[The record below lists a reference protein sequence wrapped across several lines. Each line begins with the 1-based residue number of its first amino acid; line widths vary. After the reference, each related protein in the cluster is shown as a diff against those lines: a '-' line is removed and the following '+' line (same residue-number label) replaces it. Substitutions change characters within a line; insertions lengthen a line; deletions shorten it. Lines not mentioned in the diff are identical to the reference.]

1 MQRVDDEPPFESIWS
16 GFSRTVTLSLIILAT
31 GGVLAQ
37 QADRSRTEALA
48 RRAAERLQS
57 LQREAD
63 QLASDERTVLNELRA
78 LEIERQIKAE
88 ELGRISAEA
97 DAAATELAATT
108 ARIDELEARNDGER
122 PDLRTRLVEIYKLGR
137 ARYLR
142 LLLSTSDVGQI
153 GRASRMVA
161 ALAQADRQR
170 VSEHQRTLEALNTAR
185 REQETTSRQLH
196 ALRGDAEPAE
206 RASADATRARS
217 DLVRQIDLRRDLN
230 AQLAGELQVAQQKL
244 QTTLRDL
251 SIGAAVAEPSP
262 LPLRPF
268 RGALDWP
275 VAGAISGRF
284 GRGEGARSA
293 QSNGI
298 EIASAEGTTVQAV
311 HEGLVAYADPFAGF
325 GNLVIVDH
333 GAQTFSLYGD
343 LHEIAVKRGARIE
356 RGQTLGTVG
365 TAPAGPAGLYFELR
379 IDGRPVDPLQ
389 WLKKR

>member
-1 MQRVDDEPPFESIWS
+1 LDVIVSALR
-16 GFSRTVTLSLIILAT
+16 RTATASLIVLST
-31 GGVLAQ
+31 CGVLAQ
-37 QADRSRTEALA
+37 QSDRSRTEALA

-78 LEIERQIKAE
+78 LEIARQIKAE

-97 DAAATELAATT
+97 DVAATELAATT
-108 ARIDELEARNDGER
+108 ARIEGLEARNDAER
-122 PDLRTRLVEIYKLGR
+122 PDLSARLVEIYKLGR

-142 LLLSTSDVGQI
+142 LLLSTSDVRQI

-161 ALAQADRQR
+161 ALAQADRRR
-170 VSEHQRTLEALNTAR
+170 VAEHQRTLETLNAAR
-185 REQETTSRQLH
+185 HEQEAASRRLQ
-196 ALRGDAEPAE
+196 ALRGDAEHAQ

-230 AQLAGELQVAQQKL
+230 AQLAGELQLAQQKL
-244 QTTLRDL
+244 QTTLSDL
-251 SIGAAVAEPSP
+251 SNGAAAAEPST
-262 LPLRPF
+262 LPIRPF

-275 VAGAISGRF
+275 VAGTLSGRF
-284 GRGEGARSA
+284 GSGQGARTA

-311 HEGLVAYADPFAGF
+311 HDGIVAFAEPFAGF

-343 LHEIAVKRGARIE
+343 LHDIAVTRGARIE
-356 RGQTLGTVG
+356 RGQRLGTVG
-365 TAPAGPAGLYFELR
+365 SAPAGPAGLYFELR
-379 IDGRPVDPLQ
+379 IDGQPADPLQ

>member
-1 MQRVDDEPPFESIWS
+1 MLNPFVLSCFRGCS
-16 GFSRTVTLSLIILAT
+16 TVVVLLSVVAASR
-31 GGVLAQ
+31 VLAQ
-37 QADRSRTEALA
+37 QSDRSRTEALA
-48 RRAAERLQS
+48 RRAADRLQS

-97 DAAATELAATT
+97 DAAATELGATT
-108 ARIDELEARNDGER
+108 TRIDGLEARNDEER
-122 PDLRTRLVEIYKLGR
+122 PDLRARLVEIYKLGR

-142 LLLSTSDVGQI
+142 LLLSTSDVRQI

-161 ALAQADRQR
+161 ALAQADRRR
-170 VSEHQRTLEALNTAR
+170 VAEHQRTLDALKTAR
-185 REQETTSRQLH
+185 RQQEATSRRLQ
-196 ALRGDAEPAE
+196 ALRGDAEHAE
-206 RASADATRARS
+206 RASADATRARN

-230 AQLAGELQVAQQKL
+230 AQLAGELQLAQQKL

-251 SIGAAVAEPSP
+251 STGAAVTEPST
-262 LPLRPF
+262 LPIGPF

-275 VAGAISGRF
+275 VAGTISGRF
-284 GRGEGARSA
+284 GSGQGARTA

-311 HEGLVAYADPFAGF
+311 HEGLVAFADPFAGF

-343 LHEIAVKRGARIE
+343 LHDIAVTRGSRIE
-356 RGQTLGTVG
+356 RGQPLGTVG

>member
-1 MQRVDDEPPFESIWS
+1 MIVAALR
-16 GFSRTVTLSLIILAT
+16 RTATASLIVLST
-31 GGVLAQ
+31 CGVLAQ
-37 QADRSRTEALA
+37 QSDRSRTEALA

-78 LEIERQIKAE
+78 LEIARQIKAE

-97 DAAATELAATT
+97 DVAATELAATT
-108 ARIDELEARNDGER
+108 ARIEGLEARNDAER
-122 PDLRTRLVEIYKLGR
+122 PDLSARLVEIYKLGR

-142 LLLSTSDVGQI
+142 LLLSTSDVRQI

-161 ALAQADRQR
+161 ALAQADRRR
-170 VSEHQRTLEALNTAR
+170 VAEHQRTLETLNAAR
-185 REQETTSRQLH
+185 HEQEATSRRLQ
-196 ALRGDAEPAE
+196 ALRGDAEHAQ

-230 AQLAGELQVAQQKL
+230 AQLAGELQLAQQKL
-244 QTTLRDL
+244 QTTLSDL
-251 SIGAAVAEPSP
+251 SNGAPAAEPST
-262 LPLRPF
+262 LPIRPF

-275 VAGAISGRF
+275 VAGTLSGRF
-284 GRGEGARSA
+284 GSGQGARTA

-311 HEGLVAYADPFAGF
+311 HDGIVAFAEPFAGF

-343 LHEIAVKRGARIE
+343 LHDIAVTRGARIE
-356 RGQTLGTVG
+356 RGQALGTVG
-365 TAPAGPAGLYFELR
+365 SAPAGPAGLYFELR
-379 IDGRPVDPLQ
+379 IDGQPADPLQ